1 MKRLLPLLTLFA
13 TASLLL
19 SAVSAAEKLDLD
31 RLTPVPASEPIPVMD
46 FFRPRI
52 LQEPK
57 LNPSGTHIAAIITA
71 GEDRHQLLVY
81 ELKRRR
87 SRESPVRGT
96 KTSIRSTGS
105 MTIDWSTVCP
115 RGNSMASV

>member
-1 MKRLLPLLTLFA
+1 MKKQYSRLTLSA

-31 RLTPVPASEPIPVMD
+31 RLTLVPASEPIPVMD

-57 LNPSGTHIAAIITA
+57 LNLSGTHIAAIITA
-71 GEDRHQLLVY
+71 GEDRH
-81 ELKRRR
+81 
-87 SRESPVRGT
+87 
-96 KTSIRSTGS
+96 
-105 MTIDWSTVCP
+105 
-115 RGNSMASV
+115 